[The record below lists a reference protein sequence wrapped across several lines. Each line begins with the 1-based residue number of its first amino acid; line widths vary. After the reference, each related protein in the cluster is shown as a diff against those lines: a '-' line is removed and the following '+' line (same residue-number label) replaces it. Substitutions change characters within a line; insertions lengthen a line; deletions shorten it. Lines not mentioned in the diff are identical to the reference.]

1 AHARQFKRMQRVLR
15 RQRTVLGR
23 VLRDIERK
31 LDQVEPGVR
40 ERIAVWLE
48 RAQRLYTQRPK
59 DKQKLYALHAPEVEC
74 IGKG

>member
-40 ERIAVWLE
+40 ERIVVWLE